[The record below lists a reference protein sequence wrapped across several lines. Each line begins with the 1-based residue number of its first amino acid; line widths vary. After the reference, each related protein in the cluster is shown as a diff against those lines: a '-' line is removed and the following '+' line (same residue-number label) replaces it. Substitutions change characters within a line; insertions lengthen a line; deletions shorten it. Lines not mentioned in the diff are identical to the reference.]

1 MDIFNADKPISC
13 KEEDLLGRSDFSESI
28 AKVII
33 EQKDAE
39 SHVIG
44 IYGQWGSGKT
54 STLNLIKEAVID
66 LSKDNDATAPVVIS
80 FSSWGSESVDQ
91 FLGMFCAALQ
101 EETGRLN
108 KTKKMTKE
116 LVKKISEYGE
126 LLSDVYAPAGV
137 ASKAVGKALGKGKG
151 PIALKEDVGNLLR
164 KLKRK
169 IVVAIDDIDRLPD
182 EQVRHVFQF
191 VSVVADFP
199 NVVYILPFDY
209 DVVATALSGI
219 QGVDGAA
226 YMQKIIQV
234 PLSLPDPAP
243 GTLEGT
249 LVQELDDLIDF
260 DRDDFSQQR
269 LESVVRSIVLSKVK
283 TLRDIRRLQNVLRF
297 QMGILG
303 SELNSIDILGLSAL
317 VAFDPLLYEWVKKN
331 KVLLV
336 GRGYGISPDNH
347 IETLERELK
356 RFGYA
361 AGDIPNAFASLK
373 ALFPIIDSS
382 VIPSRRDRW
391 RERRVCHEDIFD
403 CYFAGQIVSPL
414 PERSVGDALYEGDI
428 EYLQKAAD
436 LALARGKFVAFIEE
450 ILSRTGKIKDEV
462 EPDVAK
468 LLLLR
473 MGRFENSENGRLFF
487 TSPDDKI
494 HFVVDELLKKA
505 GSEVALTAMVCSVKE
520 MDVPALAAFS
530 TILNTEELAHGRL
543 AADSSDESKQ
553 LLIPDDLMQVE
564 ETFLS
569 RVRELSATSD
579 FRNCENMLMLVYLWR
594 CFDEDGCKTYWND
607 LIENDPMVLCSF
619 INDVATRWNSSTG
632 EYGWNFS
639 ETILEPIVALE
650 KARGIINSLRDEGR
664 LSELEEERLLKVIV
678 YYENGYTGFNSDDRW
693 SASKAKAAMPFWM
706 GSRVKVE

>member
-28 AKVII
+28 AKVIV

-54 STLNLIKEAVID
+54 STLNLIKEAVII

-80 FSSWGSESVDQ
+80 FSSWGSESVGQ
-91 FLGMFCAALQ
+91 LLGMFCAALQ

-137 ASKAVGKALGKGKG
+137 ASKAVGKVLGKGKG
-151 PIALKEDVGNLLR
+151 PIVLKEDVSNLLR

-209 DVVATALSGI
+209 DAVAMALSGI

-226 YMQKIIQV
+226 YMYKIIQV

-243 GTLEGT
+243 GTLEGA
-249 LVQELDDLIDF
+249 LVQELSDLIDF
-260 DRDDFSQQR
+260 DRDDFSRQR
-269 LESVVRSIVLSKVK
+269 LESVVRSIVLSKIK
-283 TLRDIRRLQNVLRF
+283 TLRDVRRLQNVLRF

-317 VAFDPLLYEWVKKN
+317 VTFDPLLYEWIKKN
-331 KVLLV
+331 KALLV
-336 GRGYGISPDNH
+336 GRGYGVSPNDH
-347 IETLERELK
+347 VETLKRELK

-361 AGDIPNAFASLK
+361 AGDIPNAFSSLK
-373 ALFPIIDSS
+373 TLFPIIDSS
-382 VIPSRRDRW
+382 AIPNRRDCW

-403 CYFAGQIVSPL
+403 CYFASQIVSPL
-414 PERSVGDALYEGDI
+414 PERSVSDALYEGDI
-428 EYLQKAAD
+428 EFLQKEAD
-436 LALARGKFVAFIEE
+436 LALANGKFGAFIEE
-450 ILSRTGKIKDEV
+450 ILSRTDKIKEEIGSEV
-462 EPDVAK
+462 SK

-473 MGRFENSENGRLFF
+473 MGRFESSENGGLFF
-487 TSPDDKI
+487 TSPDGKI

-505 GSEVALTAMVCSVKE
+505 GSEAALTAMVDSVKE
-520 MDVPALAAFS
+520 MDMSALAAFS
-530 TILNTEELAHGRL
+530 TVLNTEELAHGRL

-553 LLIPDDLMQVE
+553 LLMLDGLVQLE
-564 ETFLS
+564 EAFVS
-569 RVRELSATSD
+569 RVSELSAISG
-579 FRNCENMLMLVYLWR
+579 FRNCEDILMLVYLWK
-594 CFDEDGCKTYWND
+594 CFDGDGCKAYWND
-607 LIENDPMVLCSF
+607 LIEKDPMTLCSF
-619 INDVATRWNSSTG
+619 INAVANRWDSSTG
-632 EYGWNFS
+632 EYGWSFS
-639 ETILEPIVALE
+639 ESILESVVALE
-650 KARGIINSLRDEGR
+650 KARGIIDSLRDGGR
-664 LSELEEERLLKVIV
+664 LSGLEEECLIKVIT
-678 YYENGYTGFNSDDRW
+678 YYEDGYMRFDSDDRW
-693 SASKAKAAMPFWM
+693 SASKVRAAMQSWLGSRAKA
-706 GSRVKVE
+706 E